1 MNRRGRLARVATAL
15 AMPRWPPD
23 SIDVETATEDEL
35 FAIMATD
42 AELGELVRQCFAEHP
57 DGTLFGR
64 TWPDPKR
71 PGQRCGLSAYLFGH
85 PKLGRRAEAVVERMA
100 ADATVDAQQ

>member
-1 MNRRGRLARVATAL
+1 MNRRDRLARVATAL

-23 SIDVETATEDEL
+23 SIDVETATDDEL
-35 FAIMATD
+35 LAIMATD
-42 AELGELVRQCFAEHP
+42 AELGKLVRQCFAEHP

-71 PGQRCGLSAYLFGH
+71 PGQRCGFSTYLFGH
-85 PKLGRRAEAVVERMA
+85 PKLGPQAEAIVDRMA
-100 ADATVDAQQ
+100 AGAMADL